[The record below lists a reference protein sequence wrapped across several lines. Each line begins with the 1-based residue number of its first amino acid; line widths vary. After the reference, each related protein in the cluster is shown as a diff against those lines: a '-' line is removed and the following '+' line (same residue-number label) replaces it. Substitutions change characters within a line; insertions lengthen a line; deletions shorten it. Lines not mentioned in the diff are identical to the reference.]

1 MMAAAREKGKSLATL
16 SCFYF
21 YSVKN
26 ISKLLQ
32 WFLFWPMGYLQMFR
46 FQIYEVFSRHLSV
59 IFSKFNSSVV
69 RGYSLYQLN
78 SFTFIETCLKA
89 HLMIYLGQLFRYI
102 WKKILGR
109 MLVDSYS
116 CLQYSYWFST
126 YHLLRDIK
134 ICNSGYNCGLV
145 YFSLILSFSVTYFE
159 TIIRNVCI

>member
-109 MLVDSYS
+109 MLVVIHVFYIHIDV
-116 CLQYSYWFST
+116 LLIIYW
-126 YHLLRDIK
+126 
-134 ICNSGYNCGLV
+134 G
-145 YFSLILSFSVTYFE
+145 ILKSVIVA
-159 TIIRNVCI
+159 IIVDWSIFL